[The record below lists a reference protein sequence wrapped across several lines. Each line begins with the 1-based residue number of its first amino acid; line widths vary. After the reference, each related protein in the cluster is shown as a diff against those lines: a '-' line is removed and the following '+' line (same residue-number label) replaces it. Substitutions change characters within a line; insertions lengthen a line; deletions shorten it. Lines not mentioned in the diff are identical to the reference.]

1 MKTALVIKTEM
12 MLKPDVMDRYQKIF
26 AEQLKT
32 GVVVI
37 PAFFKAE
44 LLNVPTDVEVI
55 IEAGEEGHEFLD
67 KHLII
72 KGE

>member
-1 MKTALVIKTEM
+1 MSPMKQGGNMDTALVIKTDM
-12 MLKPDVMDRYQKIF
+12 MLKDDVLNHYQKIF

-32 GVVVI
+32 GLVLI

-55 IEAGEEGHEFLD
+55 VEAARD
-67 KHLII
+67 A
-72 KGE
+72 

>member
-1 MKTALVIKTEM
+1 MKHALVIKTETIFS
-12 MLKPDVMDRYQKIF
+12 KEVMDHYQKLF

-32 GVVVI
+32 GVVLI

-44 LLNVPTDVEVI
+44 LLNVPTDAEVI
-55 IEAGEEGHEFLD
+55 VKSEYDYEDELPWYP
-67 KHLII
+67 